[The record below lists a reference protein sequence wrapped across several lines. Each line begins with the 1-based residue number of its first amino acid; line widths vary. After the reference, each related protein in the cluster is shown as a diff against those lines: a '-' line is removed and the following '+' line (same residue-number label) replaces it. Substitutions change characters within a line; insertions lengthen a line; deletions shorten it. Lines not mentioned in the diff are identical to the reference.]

1 MKHIGFKHQRE
12 SKQNSDKTTSVS
24 RRLRILFIMF
34 KIIVFFVITLFSRLY
49 VRVGILL
56 TCGKHLHDCI
66 ISLSEKVW
74 AQKTRLTTSLF
85 IEVPVPRQES
95 ERSCICVL
103 EVSILSP
110 STMILIFDFG
120 IVSYFFLG

>member
-1 MKHIGFKHQRE
+1 MKHIVFKHQRE

-24 RRLRILFIMF
+24 RRLKILFIMF

-74 AQKTRLTTSLF
+74 AHKN
-85 IEVPVPRQES
+85 
-95 ERSCICVL
+95 
-103 EVSILSP
+103 
-110 STMILIFDFG
+110 
-120 IVSYFFLG
+120 